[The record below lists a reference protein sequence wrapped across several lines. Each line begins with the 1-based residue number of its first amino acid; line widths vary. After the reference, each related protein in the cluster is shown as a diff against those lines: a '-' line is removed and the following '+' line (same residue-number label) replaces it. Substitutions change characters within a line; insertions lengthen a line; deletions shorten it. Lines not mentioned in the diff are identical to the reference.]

1 MIAPEILDCQI
12 EALLFTGNTPLATEF
27 ASEVLSAFNGSP
39 VSQEE
44 ISASVDRLNERYEQH
59 HHALIIKEISG
70 GYKLLSH
77 QNMNDLISFVR
88 NNESKR
94 KLSRAALET
103 LSIIVYKQ
111 PVTRAYIE
119 SIRGVNS
126 DYALQKLLDKG
137 LAKILGTTDDPG
149 RPLIYGAGDA
159 FLEHFGLKGFE
170 NLPPFREALPK
181 EEIGTEEE

>member
-1 MIAPEILDCQI
+1 MIATEILDCQI
-12 EALLFTGNTPLATEF
+12 EAMLFTATASLKSNF
-27 ASEVLSAFNGSP
+27 AAEILTAFNNQD
-39 VSQEE
+39 VSEE
-44 ISASVDRLNERYEQH
+44 DVNASVQRLNSRYENQ
-59 HHALIIKEISG
+59 HHALVIKEIAG
-70 GYKLLSH
+70 GYKLLTHS
-77 QNMNDLISFVR
+77 NMNSMIAFIK

-103 LSIIVYKQ
+103 LSIVVYKQ

-126 DYALQKLLDKG
+126 DYAIQKLLDKG
-137 LAKILGTTDDPG
+137 LIKILGTTDDPG

-170 NLPPFREALPK
+170 NLPPFK
-181 EEIGTEEE
+181 EPVVAEQLGQEEE